1 MGQMSL
7 AVSKVKDNSKQQS
20 QGWEI
25 VREGYLGVLYVV
37 KSMFVISWQRREDL
51 ALQAGKH

>member
-1 MGQMSL
+1 ML
-7 AVSKVKDNSKQQS
+7 AVSKVKDNSEQQS

-25 VREGYLGVLYVV
+25 VREGFLGVLYIV
-37 KSMFVISWQRREDL
+37 KSMFDLSWQRREDL